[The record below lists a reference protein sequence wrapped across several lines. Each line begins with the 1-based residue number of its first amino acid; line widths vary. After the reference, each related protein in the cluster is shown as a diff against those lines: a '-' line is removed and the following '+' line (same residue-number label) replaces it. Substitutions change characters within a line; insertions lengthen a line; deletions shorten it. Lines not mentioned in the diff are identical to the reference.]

1 MKTEIANMKTR
12 NLLLAC
18 GMAIILIG
26 VTAAI
31 TFSLAQA
38 NDHQMETYK
47 GTDHEYLF
55 FDSIDHTTH
64 DIELPET
71 MDFCGE
77 EVPLDLFYVRERL
90 ERELL
95 VNSYRHSATILLLKR
110 TTRWFPVMEPV
121 MEQYG
126 LPEDFKYLAMIE
138 SELTNAVSP
147 SKAVGFWQ
155 FLESTGKEYGLE
167 INKEVDMR
175 YNIEKETVA
184 ACKYLKDSYR
194 KFGSWTAAAAAF
206 NCGNGRITKTQ
217 NEQRVDSYYDMILPE
232 ETQRY
237 VFRILALKLITENP
251 GKYGF
256 QISDNGWYQP
266 YETKTVTV
274 VQSIPNLT
282 DFAYSQGTNL
292 KLLKLFNPWLRSNS
306 LTISAGNS
314 YDIRIPTGKFAK
326 THKPMRSK
334 E

>member
-1 MKTEIANMKTR
+1 MKTR
-12 NLLLAC
+12 NLILAC

-26 VTAAI
+26 ATAAI
-31 TFSLAQA
+31 TIALAQS
-38 NDHQMETYK
+38 NDEQMETYE
-47 GTDHEYLF
+47 GTDREFLS
-55 FDSIDHTTH
+55 FDQIDHITH
-64 DIELPET
+64 DIELPES

-90 ERELL
+90 EREIM
-95 VNSYRHSATILLLKR
+95 VNSYRHSGTILLLKR
-110 TTRWFPVMEPV
+110 TTRWFPVMEPI
-121 MEQYG
+121 MEKNG

-155 FLESTGKEYGLE
+155 FLEGTGKDYGLE

-175 YNIEKETVA
+175 YSVEKETVA

-206 NCGNGRITKTQ
+206 NCGNGRITKTKE
-217 NEQRVDSYYDMILPE
+217 EQRVDSYYDMILPE

-251 GKYGF
+251 EKYGY
-256 QISDNGWYQP
+256 QIGDNGWYRP
-266 YETKTVTV
+266 LESKTVTV

-282 DFAYSQGTNL
+282 DFAYDQGTNL
-292 KLLKLFNPWLRSNS
+292 KLLKYFNPWLRSNS
-306 LTISAGNS
+306 LTVSAGNS
-314 YDIRIPTGKFAK
+314 YEIKIPTGKYAK
-326 THKPMRSK
+326 THGKMRK
-334 E
+334 AG